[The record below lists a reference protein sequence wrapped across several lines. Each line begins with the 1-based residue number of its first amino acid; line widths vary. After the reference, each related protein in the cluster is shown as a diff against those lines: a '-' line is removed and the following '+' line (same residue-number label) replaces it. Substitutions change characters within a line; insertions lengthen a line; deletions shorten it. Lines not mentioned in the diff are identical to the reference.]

1 MYDLQD
7 FHLFKYLTIK
17 ERLQQVKKESIP
29 EKEKLWDY
37 LGVSFLAESRLFG
50 HYTLS
55 KPLLLSII
63 YTLFLVYYTMSSP
76 YDSNV
81 ALFIYSLLQSA
92 YILSLK
98 KQEPLVIF
106 WFIYAIDTL
115 IEIYYAR
122 DNTDFICERDV
133 VIKQSYR

>member
-1 MYDLQD
+1 M
-7 FHLFKYLTIK
+7 
-17 ERLQQVKKESIP
+17 KKESIP

-37 LGVSFLAESRLFG
+37 LGVSFLAESRVFG
-50 HYTLS
+50 VIKKHYSLS

-98 KQEPLVIF
+98 K
-106 WFIYAIDTL
+106 
-115 IEIYYAR
+115 
-122 DNTDFICERDV
+122 
-133 VIKQSYR
+133 